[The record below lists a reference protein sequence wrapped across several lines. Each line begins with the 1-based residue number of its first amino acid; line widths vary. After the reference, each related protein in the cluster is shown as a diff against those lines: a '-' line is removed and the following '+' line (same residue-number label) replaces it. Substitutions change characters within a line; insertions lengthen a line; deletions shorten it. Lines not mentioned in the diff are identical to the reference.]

1 MIRRDWTIV
10 LVSLLVTALWVP
22 TAWAQSDEDSAYSRL
37 DRQRLMERLNALGM
51 QELTEALLAGQ
62 TDSDTAEGQLR
73 TVDLQIT
80 RATGRG
86 VPLAERNRLL
96 DDALA
101 QYGEIIKDLPA
112 DEWKDRLA
120 RYGRTFDWAW
130 RTVSLRGW
138 PYTDRLVNLQG
149 GEADRKEVLAVTEKP
164 VQTMEYLIQ
173 DIKDD
178 IRELRGGGISSRVF
192 IRTVPAMEEL
202 QLKAKFHSAITYF
215 YRGMALAPDGPDAVV
230 RKRLLEDAINT
241 VAQFA
246 DAPDDE
252 WGVRFDSILLTG
264 RALRALGKH
273 QAALERLRQVSGAK
287 NAMTK
292 LRVQALF
299 EQIRTIAE
307 TGNYPEAAI
316 QLEGFRTQGE
326 ALVGTAGMLDID
338 LMAAMLG
345 YYIFDRW
352 AATDEAKKDS
362 LTRSAQE
369 ALVGFWAK
377 HREPGV
383 PRAYYRIVA
392 AKFRDREDDPELSS
406 FALLSMTSKKW
417 DDAAAT
423 LDMTRR
429 RELLG
434 EALEFA
440 KRGQSKGDGLPG
452 VDAELAKWNAK
463 IERLIGDP
471 RVAARSALDQV
482 KKQEKANPEGP
493 DLPRDAET
501 AILLAY
507 DIIYGLESSGQPV
520 PRSDRALFIDAASF
534 LLSHEAWLAEAP
546 ALQRWLYDL
555 GWNYSVLAADSAEDE
570 QRSFYEQAVDTYELV
585 PETLDGDDNTR
596 QYMESNYNALGLRLL
611 ILSEDEDPS
620 GDKAQDLR
628 TRLKT
633 YGNKA
638 KTESDQ
644 AAAEGKAELKTM
656 LDGWGSEMEFAAAE
670 LLYDPLGNAGAAVT
684 ELAGLGQRWQ
694 GTSVLE
700 NSAELEIRIEVD
712 RGNTTEAKRKL
723 DQFRAKYPDKA
734 QNLVRL
740 LVAEIRSRIAEYRE
754 DAAMAAQLG
763 ELQKNYNALAK
774 MLYDPA
780 KPLDQRYRETQ
791 MYAESLYEVGQCED
805 ALALFEE
812 CKAVGDAEREKRKA
826 ELDKVFEQ
834 WQENVKAAA
843 EPDAIKALAE
853 KMLKRLADAG
863 YGKDS
868 RYVEE
873 INSALNELSM
883 AGEDASKRKAAA
895 QIVARNIRNTAR
907 GLRDV
912 NLAKT
917 PIDPTNV
924 YGIARCQIELG
935 QFDAGLLNYAQL
947 FSQTDRN
954 NPKLAK
960 LYWQYRLEHARAA
973 LRSYDEDASGLKKLV
988 GMIRQLKFETQGALG
1003 GLAAKF
1009 EEIEQKALARMAAM
1023 GQPWQNAPAGGN
1035 D

>member
-1 MIRRDWTIV
+1 
-10 LVSLLVTALWVP
+10 
-22 TAWAQSDEDSAYSRL
+22 
-37 DRQRLMERLNALGM
+37 MERLNAMGM

-86 VPLAERNRLL
+86 VPLAERNRIL
-96 DDALA
+96 DEALA
-101 QYGEIIKDLPA
+101 QYGEILKELPA
-112 DEWKDRLA
+112 EEWSDRLT
-120 RYGRTFDWAW
+120 RYRLTFDRAW

-138 PYTDRLVNLQG
+138 PYTDRLITLQG
-149 GEADRKEVLAVTEKP
+149 GEADRKEVLAVTADP

-178 IRELRGGGISSRVF
+178 IRELRGGSISSRVF
-192 IRTVPAMEEL
+192 IRTVPPMEEL
-202 QLKAKFHSAITYF
+202 QLKTQYRSGYTYF
-215 YRGMALAPDGPDAVV
+215 YRGMAMVPGGADDVV
-230 RKRLLEDAINT
+230 RKRLLEDTINA
-241 VAQFA
+241 VAEFA
-246 DAPDDE
+246 DDADDDE

-273 QAALERLRQVSGAK
+273 QAALERLRQVSGAE
-287 NAMTK
+287 NAMAK

-299 EQIRTIAE
+299 EQVRTIAE
-307 TGNYPEAAI
+307 TGNYAEAAV
-316 QLEGFRTQGE
+316 QLEGFRVQGE
-326 ALVGTAGMLDID
+326 ALVGSAGMLDVD
-338 LMAAMLG
+338 LLAAMLG
-345 YYIFDRW
+345 YYIFDQW
-352 AATDEAKKDS
+352 AASDEAKKDS
-362 LTRSAQE
+362 LSRSAQQ
-369 ALVGFWAK
+369 ALVGFWTK

-392 AKFRDREDDPELSS
+392 AMFRYREDDPELSS

-423 LDMTRR
+423 QNMERR
-429 RELLG
+429 RELLE
-434 EALEFA
+434 EALELA
-440 KRGQSKGDGLPG
+440 KRGQSKGDDLPG
-452 VDAELAKWNAK
+452 VDAELAKWITK

-482 KKQEKANPEGP
+482 KKQEKANPEDP
-493 DLPRDAET
+493 NLPRDTET
-501 AILLAY
+501 AVLLAY

-534 LLSHEAWLAEAP
+534 LLSHEAWLAQAP
-546 ALQRWLYDL
+546 SLQRWLYDL

-570 QRSFYEQAVDTYELV
+570 QRSFYEQAAETYELV
-585 PETLDGDDNTR
+585 PEDLDGEDNTR

-611 ILSEDEDPS
+611 LLSADEDPT

-628 TRLKT
+628 TRLKA

-644 AAAEGKAELKTM
+644 AAAAGKDELKTM
-656 LDGWGSEMEFAAAE
+656 LDGWGSQMEFAAAE
-670 LLYDPLGNAGAAVT
+670 LLYDPLGNAAAAVT

-723 DQFRAKYPDKA
+723 DQFRAQYPEKA

-754 DAAMAAQLG
+754 DPAMAAQLA
-763 ELQKNYNALAK
+763 ELQTNYNALAK
-774 MLYDPA
+774 MLYDA
-780 KPLDQRYRETQ
+780 SKPLDQRYRETQ
-791 MYAESLYEVGQCED
+791 MYAESLYEVGKYDE

-812 CKAVGDAEREKRKA
+812 CKVVGDAEREKRKA

-834 WQENVKAAA
+834 WQEEVKDAP
-843 EPDAIKALAE
+843 EPDQIEALAD
-853 KMLKRLADAG
+853 KMLAQLADAG

-868 RYVEE
+868 RYVEEIKRYVEE

-883 AGEDASKRKAAA
+883 AGDDADARKSAAL
-895 QIVARNIRNTAR
+895 IVARAVRNTAR

-912 NLAKT
+912 GLAKT
-917 PIDPTNV
+917 PIDPTNI

-935 QFDAGLLNYAQL
+935 KFDEGLLNYADL
-947 FSQTDRN
+947 FNKTNRN
-954 NPKLAK
+954 DPKLAK
-960 LYWQYRLEHARAA
+960 IYWQYRLEHARAA
-973 LRSYDEDASGLKKLV
+973 LRAYNDDASGLKKLV

-1003 GLAAKF
+1003 GLATKF
-1009 EEIEQKALARMAAM
+1009 EEVEQKALARMAAL
-1023 GQPWQNAPAGGN
+1023 GKPWRNAPAGGN